1 MKKNALLLVGIIVSL
16 ALLGCPLERDQ
27 IYPNYTLPM
36 KLDVSTTTNTSAIQ
50 VTATNTINSYSRYT
64 IKILNLGADI
74 GQKFVVAGA
83 SIGSKTDNLGDNWYV
98 TEAEIKDDGL
108 IGTVKDDGT
117 FEIVFYGKK
126 PDTWGG
132 NNDGAQFKIVKL
144 GGWDNPVLVS
154 SANVNFCVS
163 GSKGYD
169 IVLTIDPNKL

>member
-50 VTATNTINSYSRYT
+50 VTATNTTNSYSRYT

-108 IGTVKDDGT
+108 IGTVKADGT
-117 FEIVFYGKK
+117 FEIVFYGKA
-126 PDTWGG
+126 PSWADPS
-132 NNDGAQFKIVKL
+132 NGAQFKIVKL

-154 SANVNFCVS
+154 SANDNFCVS
-163 GSKGYD
+163 GSTGND